1 MEETK
6 IKELDKV
13 KPEKV
18 TLMIHGKEREIKF
31 NFSAWAVIEKEYGG
45 FNNFEKAI
53 TDDLTDKPFETLPHL
68 LFVALKDKSAYKDEK
83 GKEYPEVTEDNVLD
97 DYGLQDIEYITN
109 VFNRA
114 LYGSLPLE
122 NDGKKVEQE
131 A

>member
-6 IKELDKV
+6 TTELDKV

-18 TLMIHGKEREIKF
+18 TLMIQGREREIKF

-53 TDDLTDKPFETLPHL
+53 TDDLTNKPFETLPHL
-68 LFVALKDKSAYKDEK
+68 LFIALKDKE
-83 GKEYPEVTEDNVLD
+83 GVTENNILD
-97 DYGLQDIEYITN
+97 DYGLQDIEYITD

-114 LYGSLPLE
+114 LYGSLPSE
-122 NDGKKVEQE
+122 NDEKKAEQE

>member
-6 IKELDKV
+6 TTELDKV

-31 NFSAWAVIEKEYGG
+31 SFSVWGKIEKEHGG
-45 FNNFEKAI
+45 FNNFEEAI
-53 TDDLTDKPFETLPHL
+53 TNDLTNKPFETLPHL
-68 LFVALKDKSAYKDEK
+68 IFIALKDKSAYKDEK
-83 GKEYPEVTEDNVLD
+83 GKEYPEVTEENILD
-97 DYGLQDIEYITN
+97 DYGLQDIEYITD

-122 NDGKKVEQE
+122 NDEKKAEQE

>member
-6 IKELDKV
+6 TKELDKV

-18 TLMIHGKEREIKF
+18 TLMIQGREREIKF

-68 LFVALKDKSAYKDEK
+68 LFVALKDKE
-83 GKEYPEVTEDNVLD
+83 GITEDNILD
-97 DYGLQDIEYITN
+97 DYGLQDIEYITD